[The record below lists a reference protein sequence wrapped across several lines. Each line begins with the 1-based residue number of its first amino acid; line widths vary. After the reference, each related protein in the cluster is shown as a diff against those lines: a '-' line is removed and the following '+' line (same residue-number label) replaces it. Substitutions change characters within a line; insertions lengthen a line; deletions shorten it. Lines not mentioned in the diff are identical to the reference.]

1 MRCKPLLKQ
10 LRKASASI
18 SLEPAAIEIDGR
30 RWDLSMA
37 ADAKNRLLG
46 GQWDAT
52 SQLLQQEQALQD
64 TAARLPYMQGF
75 VASC

>member
-1 MRCKPLLKQ
+1 MCIRD
-10 LRKASASI
+10 RSNANI

-30 RWDLSMA
+30 SWGLSMA
-37 ADAKNRLLG
+37 ADAKNRLLN

-75 VASC
+75 VASR